1 MALNKPFTASLSR
14 GTKQPCWR
22 GRDALEW
29 DKQSKLPFHMG
40 HFPYSPKTFENLE
53 TKAMV
58 QKFPGKDSRNS
69 GKCWISEMRTIQPK
83 ILEILGAKLNGKK
96 TSGETFSKIWVLL
109 ARFSS
114 FLEILENALFLSLLE
129 VAMNSNQTFWL
140 NGKRPTMYMYP
151 WLFCTMTNC
160 KGPINSYQL
169 MQFNFVNSWTL
180 VCWLHFGNN

>member
-1 MALNKPFTASLSR
+1 MLERKL
-14 GTKQPCWR
+14 
-22 GRDALEW
+22 RDALEW

-114 FLEILENALFLSLLE
+114 FLEILENALFLSLLLRI
-129 VAMNSNQTFWL
+129 QT
-140 NGKRPTMYMYP
+140 KRFGWMESAPRCTCTHGCFVP
-151 WLFCTMTNC
+151 WLTAKGLLTRTNA
-160 KGPINSYQL
+160 I
-169 MQFNFVNSWTL
+169 
-180 VCWLHFGNN
+180 